1 LGRLDS
7 AAAGLAA
14 LTAAAHDGELD
25 RASAVAAVAEARAL
39 AAVLKAAELA
49 AIDAA
54 RAAGAT
60 WNELAAAIGVRG
72 RQGALKRR
80 ADLARRAPAAGPARR
95 VPSDAGDAAP
105 AGSPQAAAPPP
116 PTADAQDGGTA
127 GGEESPR
134 WPTDEEYSRTLRHH
148 PVAGLGPEWT
158 YTEDDRGNVILWRE
172 KTTKAG
178 GARRNFGRGG
188 GWEATSPR
196 LFRIAGDS
204 QPSRVKAL
212 RAAAA
217 DFEGRRRK
225 VTPAGPDVPL
235 PGAGGWAL
243 RQTLAERDERRWR
256 VVAPDGTVAGV
267 VRPSYAGA
275 RSWAATHG
283 DPDSGGYYAAP
294 VSPAGEDEAGL
305 AAGDSLD
312 WKTRDAAAY
321 GHAHW
326 HDPDGAPP
334 ASLAVV
340 RAAEARKEKQERNA
354 AP

>member
-7 AAAGLAA
+7 AAAGLADLA
-14 LTAAAHDGELD
+14 AAAHAGELD

-39 AAVLKAAELA
+39 AAVLEAAELA

-80 ADLARRAPAAGPARR
+80 TDLARRAPAAGTAPGGAE
-95 VPSDAGDAAP
+95 GAAP
-105 AGSPQAAAPPP
+105 AGSPQPATPPAPAAAGVLD
-116 PTADAQDGGTA
+116 ADAGG
-127 GGEESPR
+127 GQESSR
-134 WPTDEEYSRTLRHH
+134 WATDEEYSRTLRHR

-158 YTEDDRGNVILWRE
+158 CTEDDRGTVILWRE
-172 KTTKAG
+172 KTARAG
-178 GARRNFGRGG
+178 SARRDFRKG
-188 GWEATSPR
+188 GWEAMSPR
-196 LFRIAGDS
+196 LYRVLNAS

-225 VTPAGPDVPL
+225 ATPAGPDVPL
-235 PGAGGWAL
+235 PGAGGWVL
-243 RQTLAERDERRWR
+243 RQTLAERDERHWR
-256 VVAPDGTVAGV
+256 VVAPDGTVAGTV
-267 VRPSYAGA
+267 HPSCAGA

-283 DPDSGGYYAAP
+283 DPDSGSYYGAP
-294 VSPAGEDEAGL
+294 VSPAGKDEAAL
-305 AAGDSLD
+305 AAGDGLD

-321 GHAHW
+321 GLAHW
-326 HDPDGAPP
+326 HDPDSAPP
-334 ASLAVV
+334 AALAVT
-340 RAAEARKEKQERNA
+340 RAAEARKEKQERKT